1 MPRPSIISLIG
12 ASGETYAT
20 IEIGDTHGEVV
31 ATGAETTINN
41 THYTEVYEPETGT
54 TGYVETA
61 VLSELDV
68 ATVSIPTNY
77 ADLEA
82 VSTPTRMRYQLF
94 EIIEVTQHDDYIDVV
109 ALHIFYQLR
118 QDSTLWE
125 PAENTQYTG
134 AAACRNIM
142 TNAITGLGFKVAS
155 DCTDKLYG
163 TELDFARRN
172 IVECF
177 LDPESGLC
185 KRYGLS
191 MIRDNRNFYC
201 LKNVGYDRGM
211 LIETG
216 RNLIGVERKTSIE
229 NLVTRVAPVGRDEE
243 GELVWLNYNGRKYV
257 DSQYIQNYRSQKLEI
272 FYTGLTVGQDGV
284 TAENIND
291 KLLAAARKR
300 FSDDEVDLPEV
311 TLTIEFV
318 SLGDT
323 IEFSKY
329 RNLDKVYLF
338 DILTVHDK
346 LRGWTYTAQVTSV
359 EHDVL
364 TGRLN
369 SLTIDSLNKVNR
381 KKISTWDVPEVNGG
395 KIRRKSIGAGSFVPG
410 SIHAAD
416 LAPDVITY
424 IQTQLS

>member
-1 MPRPSIISLIG
+1 MPRPSKISLIG
-12 ASGETYAT
+12 DSGEIYAT
-20 IEIGDTHGEVV
+20 IETGADTHGEMV

-41 THYTEVYEPETGT
+41 THYTEVYEPESGT

-61 VLSELDV
+61 VLSEFDV
-68 ATVSIPTNY
+68 ATVEIPQNY

-94 EIIEVTQHDDYIDVV
+94 EVIEVTQYDDYVEVV
-109 ALHIFYQLR
+109 ALHIFYELR
-118 QDSTLWE
+118 QDCTLWE

-142 TNAITGLGFKVAS
+142 TNAITGLNFRVAS

-185 KRYGLS
+185 AKYGLS
-191 MIRDNRNFYC
+191 MIRDNKNFYC
-201 LKNVGYDRGM
+201 LKNVGYDRG
-211 LIETG
+211 LVIETG
-216 RNLIGVERKTSIE
+216 RNLMGIERTTSIE
-229 NLVTRVAPVGRDEE
+229 NLITRVAPVGRDEN
-243 GELVWLNYNGRKYV
+243 GDLVWLNYNSKKYV
-257 DSQYIQNYRSQKLEI
+257 DSENIQTYRTQKLEI
-272 FYTGLTVGQDGV
+272 LYTGLTVGQDGV
-284 TAENIND
+284 TAGNIND

-300 FSDDEVDLPEV
+300 FSDDKVDEPEV
-311 TLTIEFV
+311 TLSIEFI

-329 RNLDKVYLF
+329 KNLDKVYLF
-338 DILTVHDK
+338 DILTVKDNQ
-346 LRGWTYTAQVTSV
+346 RGWTYQAQVTGV

-369 SLTIDSLNKVNR
+369 RVTIDSLNKVNR
-381 KKISTWDVPEVNGG
+381 KKISTWDVPEFSGG
-395 KIRRKSIGAGSFVPG
+395 KIRRKSIGAGSYAPG
-410 SIHAAD
+410 SIHSGD
-416 LAPDVITY
+416 LSTEAINY
-424 IQTQLS
+424 IRNL